1 MCELRVR
8 LEEVGLA
15 SGAEFEMPLRQV
27 ELADI
32 LGLSTVHINRTIKDL
47 RRTGLIQIAGGTLT
61 IPDLLGLQKVAGF
74 DPAYLQ
80 AV

>member
-27 ELADI
+27 ELADV
-32 LGLSTVHINRTIKDL
+32 LGLSTVHINRTIKEL
-47 RRTGLIQIAGGTLT
+47 RRTGLIQIAGGTLS
-61 IPDLLGLQKVAGF
+61 IPDVPALESVAGF
-74 DPAYLQ
+74 DPTYLRL
-80 AV
+80 A